1 MLLETLSIFSNHPE
15 GVVALSTLF
24 GGTKIIDKLIGD
36 QLPRI
41 C

>member
-1 MLLETLSIFSNHPE
+1 
-15 GVVALSTLF
+15 VALNTLF
-24 GGTKIIDKLIGD
+24 GGNKIIDKLIGD

>member
-1 MLLETLSIFSNHPE
+1 
-15 GVVALSTLF
+15 VALTTLF